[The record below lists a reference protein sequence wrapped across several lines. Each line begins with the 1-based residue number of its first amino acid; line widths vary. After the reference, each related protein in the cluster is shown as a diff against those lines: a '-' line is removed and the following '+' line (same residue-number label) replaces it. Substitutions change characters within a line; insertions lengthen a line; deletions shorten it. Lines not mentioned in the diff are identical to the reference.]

1 MHTKAQIKQLIQDAV
16 AEKIT
21 AGCSLLLIQNG
32 CELLYCEDGYADL
45 EHQLPIRRNTI
56 YRLYSMTKPVTAA
69 AAMLLMERGML
80 DLCSPV
86 SDFLP
91 GFAAQ
96 KVWTNGRLT
105 TPKRPVLVKDLLN
118 MTSGLVYSGTD
129 TPSGIASARLFEDI
143 SARLDSDSPL
153 TTLEVANA
161 LGQIPLSYEP
171 GTWWQYGSSADVLG
185 AVIETVSGVSFGK
198 FLKKEF
204 FEPLEMSDTG
214 FWVPSEKQPRLAR
227 VYSRREN
234 GTLLRYTGCN
244 LGIRNDMSRPN
255 PFESGGAGLVST
267 IDDYAH
273 FAQMLLNGGTYR
285 DRRILSPRTV
295 SYFTQGKLETVSQQG
310 FSKWLGLPGHT
321 YSNFLRVLLEPGQ
334 ALTLGSIGE
343 YGWDGWLGCYF
354 CNCPADNLT
363 ILMMMQKTDSGTETF
378 TRKLRNLIFA
388 GLN

>member
-1 MHTKAQIKQLIQDAV
+1 MHTKAQIRQLIHDAV
-16 AEKIT
+16 EEKIA

-45 EHQLPIRRNTI
+45 EHQIPIQRNTI

-91 GFAAQ
+91 GFAGQ
-96 KVWTNGRLT
+96 KVWTGGRLT
-105 TPKRPVLVKDLLN
+105 NPKRPVFVKDLLN
-118 MTSGLVYSGTD
+118 MTSGLVYGGTD
-129 TPSGIASARLFEDI
+129 TPSGIASSHLFEDI
-143 SARLDSDSPL
+143 SRRLDSDSPL

-171 GTWWQYGSSADVLG
+171 GSWWQYGSSADVLG
-185 AVIETVSGVSFGK
+185 AVVETVSGVSFGK

-204 FEPLEMSDTG
+204 FEPLGMSDTG

-227 VYSRREN
+227 VYSRRED
-234 GTLLRYTGCN
+234 GTLLRYTGSN

-267 IDDYAH
+267 IDDYAR
-273 FAQMLLNGGTYR
+273 FAQMLLNGGTYKG
-285 DRRILSPRTV
+285 RRILSPRTV
-295 SYFTQGKLETVSQQG
+295 SYFTQGRLESPSQQG
-310 FSKWLGLPGHT
+310 FNEWIGLPGHT
-321 YSNFLRVLLEPGQ
+321 YANFLRVLLQPGQ